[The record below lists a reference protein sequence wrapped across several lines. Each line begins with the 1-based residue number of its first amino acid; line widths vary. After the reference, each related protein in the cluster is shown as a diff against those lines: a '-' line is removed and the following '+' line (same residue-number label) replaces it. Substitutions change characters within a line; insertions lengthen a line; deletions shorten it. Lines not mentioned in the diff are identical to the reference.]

1 MRETQVQSLGWEDHL
16 EKEKATHSSILAWKI
31 PWMEELVGY
40 NPWGRRESDTTER
53 LHFLSFLKL
62 QLTAIILWAIYV
74 SLLPRPLS
82 RALNTLIKNLFYIFS
97 CLS

>member
-1 MRETQVQSLGWEDHL
+1 M
-16 EKEKATHSSILAWKI
+16 ATHSGILAWKI

-40 NPWGRRESDTTER
+40 NPWGRKGSDTTEQ
-53 LHFLSFLKL
+53 LHFLSFLRL

-82 RALNTLIKNLFYIFS
+82 RALNTLIRKLFYIFS